1 MTTDKE
7 CQNIYKI
14 TLLVSIS
21 CVLQITE
28 SLIPHPIPGLRLGLA
43 NAMTLIALD
52 TLGFGAAME
61 VAVLRTVLSSCIMG
75 TFLSPSFIL
84 SFAGAFLSTLV
95 MGFFYWLS
103 RRARVLKLSLVGISI
118 VGAFCHSMVQLYLAY
133 LLLIRHPGIFI
144 FLPWL
149 CVGSVVMGWFTGIL
163 AGRVCVRLQ
172 EAESQQLSRVKT
184 GIDCSPAVTNSY
196 LEPGSF
202 LYRMPA
208 EIKIFGVLALSV
220 PILIFKNIWFF
231 TGVYVCLCALIMFSG
246 ISLSSVFS
254 RARRYSSLV
263 FTAFML
269 PVMFNSGTHVV
280 SSIGR
285 LKLTSEGLNEG
296 FLFVSRILF
305 LMLANYLLVKTT
317 PPRVMIKGLTRILSP
332 LRVIGISGK
341 RAARIFSYSLAAI
354 PIFLDK
360 FQAALGDL
368 KLKETKNIKRVPSVI
383 TDLIVNLYLTT
394 GFKD

>member
-1 MTTDKE
+1 
-7 CQNIYKI
+7 
-14 TLLVSIS
+14 
-21 CVLQITE
+21 
-28 SLIPHPIPGLRLGLA
+28 
-43 NAMTLIALD
+43 
-52 TLGFGAAME
+52 
-61 VAVLRTVLSSCIMG
+61 
-75 TFLSPSFIL
+75 
-84 SFAGAFLSTLV
+84 
-95 MGFFYWLS
+95 
-103 RRARVLKLSLVGISI
+103 
-118 VGAFCHSMVQLYLAY
+118 
-133 LLLIRHPGIFI
+133 
-144 FLPWL
+144 
-149 CVGSVVMGWFTGIL
+149 MGWFTGIL
-163 AGRVCVRLQ
+163 SGRVCVRLQ
-172 EAESQQLSRVKT
+172 EAESQQLNRVKT
-184 GIDCSPAVTNSY
+184 GIDCSSAVTNSY

-202 LYRMPA
+202 LCRIPA
-208 EIKIFGVLALSV
+208 EIKIFGILALTV

-231 TGVYVCLCALIMFSG
+231 SGVYVCVFASILFSG
-246 ISLSSVFS
+246 ISLSSAFS
-254 RARRYSSLV
+254 RVKRYSSLV

-269 PVMFNSGTHVV
+269 PVIFNSGTHVV

-317 PPRVMIKGLTRILSP
+317 PPRVMIKGLTKILSP

-368 KLKETKNIKRVPSVI
+368 KLKETKNIKRVPSVV